1 MYVRVFAAL
10 VSVAAVAAPLA
21 PASAQTEPARAT
33 AAPTPAAQSYVLGA
47 DDVIEVDVLGRQDF
61 RTRARIRA
69 DGVVLL
75 PLIGSVQAANKT
87 PIQLSEDVAA
97 ALTRG
102 GYFSKPI
109 VTVDIVS
116 YASRYVTVLGAVA
129 SSGLVPVDRAYRV
142 SEILA
147 RVGGAKENAADYVVL
162 TRANGQD
169 MRLKIAD
176 LATGGE
182 AQDPYVQ
189 PGDKLYA
196 PQAELIYVTGQ
207 VNAPGAYPMASDM
220 TLRMAIARGGGVS
233 ASGTERRVKVTR
245 NGRPAPVGLDDKI
258 QPGDVIA
265 VGERLF

>member
-1 MYVRVFAAL
+1 MTARLIAWCLAL
-10 VSVAAVAAPLA
+10 ATAPVAV
-21 PASAQTEPARAT
+21 SAQVPVRPTAEPT
-33 AAPTPAAQSYVLGA
+33 AEAKSYVLGA
-47 DDVIEVDVLGRQDF
+47 EDVIEVDVLGRQDF

-69 DGVVLL
+69 DGLVQL
-75 PLIGSVQAANKT
+75 PLIGSVQAANRT
-87 PIQLSEDVAA
+87 SIQLSEDIAA

-102 GYFSKPI
+102 GYFARPI

-116 YASRYVTVLGAVA
+116 YASRYVIVLGSVG

-147 RVGGAKENAADYVVL
+147 RVGGVKEGAADYVVL

-169 MRLKIAD
+169 MKLKIVD

-182 AQDPYVQ
+182 SEDPFVQ

-196 PQAELIYVTGQ
+196 PSAEFVYVNGQ
-207 VNAPGAYPMASDM
+207 VNSPGAYALTSDM
-220 TLRMAIARGGGVS
+220 TLRMAIARGGGVN
-233 ASGTERRVKVTR
+233 ASGSERRVRVTR
-245 NGRPAPVGLDDKI
+245 GGRPTPVGLEDKV
-258 QPGDVIA
+258 QPGDVIV